1 MAGSEI
7 KYTKHFLNKL
17 EDLFAES
24 DYTLRYEKGNFKSGY
39 CILNDTKIA
48 IINKY
53 YPLEGK
59 INCLVD
65 IIKLV
70 DLDIEQLSDKNRK
83 FLLDL
88 LETPSTI

>member
-24 DYTLRYEKGNFKSGY
+24 DYVLRYEKGNFKSGY
-39 CILNDTKIA
+39 CILKDTKIA

-70 DLDIEQLSDKNRK
+70 DLDIEDLSDKNRK
-83 FLLDL
+83 FLLNI

>member
-1 MAGSEI
+1 MAVGEI

-24 DYTLRYEKGNFKSGY
+24 DYVLRYEKGNFKSGY
-39 CILNDTKIA
+39 CILRDTKIA

-70 DLDIEQLSDKNRK
+70 DLDIEELSDKNRK
-83 FLLDL
+83 FLLDI